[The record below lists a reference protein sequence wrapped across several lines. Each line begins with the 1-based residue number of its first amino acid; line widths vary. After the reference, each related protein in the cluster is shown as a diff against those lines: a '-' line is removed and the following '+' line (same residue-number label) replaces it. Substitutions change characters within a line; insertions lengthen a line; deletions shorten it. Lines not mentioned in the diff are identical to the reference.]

1 MKKWA
6 SVAMAGLLAA
16 SAAIYFVALAIAG
29 VKLRQ
34 FVTR

>member
-1 MKKWA
+1 
-6 SVAMAGLLAA
+6 MAGLLAA
-16 SAAIYFVALAIAG
+16 SMLIYFAALVVAG